1 MSTSEC
7 QVSDGRTAEPE
18 LCNQLL
24 TFDAPDPRNLDIRE
38 QAAKVTKGE
47 QATVQAT
54 VTPMF
59 GFKFLFSYSDFL
71 IISLKPRVKPLVQH
85 AENMVGREWRWR
97 YPCL

>member
-1 MSTSEC
+1 MCDKSDSPVASKALQNLMSTSEC

-38 QAAKVTKGE
+38 QAAKVTKGA

-59 GFKFLFSYSDFL
+59 GFKFLFFVFRFL
-71 IISLKPRVKPLVQH
+71 DYIPEAS
-85 AENMVGREWRWR
+85 G
-97 YPCL
+97 